1 MPYALFS
8 NDAKLSKAY
17 PTAADVWKIAKKS
30 GLVVDVVSEQDNV
43 APRPVLDQDYEIR
56 PCQLEP
62 HEDPARNKAD
72 AERDAQTN
80 CSWHRRGGSGRI
92 WNEPHPRR
100 AGRARQGHPRRKIGS
115 TGSPRPAMPVP
126 KPG

>member
-17 PTAADVWKIAKKS
+17 PTAADVWKIARNS
-30 GLVVDVVSEQDNV
+30 GLVVDVVSPGDRH
-43 APRPVLDQDYEIR
+43 APHPVLDQDYEIR

-72 AERDAQTN
+72 AEHEAQTELQLA
-80 CSWHRRGGSGRI
+80 S
-92 WNEPHPRR
+92 
-100 AGRARQGHPRRKIGS
+100 
-115 TGSPRPAMPVP
+115 
-126 KPG
+126 